1 MKIAVIGGGI
11 VGSTTAFYLS
21 QNKDFDVTLFDEGV
35 GQATSAAV
43 GIICPWVS
51 QRRNKAWYELVRHG
65 AEFYHDLITDLEDDS
80 FYYNNG
86 TLIFHDTLLDKL
98 EDIAMKRLPE
108 APAMK
113 SIKKLD
119 ELEVKALLPHGFS
132 FNEALYVEGGS
143 QIDGKH
149 LVNLLKEK
157 AKSNGIRIIEKKVN
171 VSYQEGKYLINEEA
185 FDGCV
190 LATGAW
196 INQTMEGLAFDVRPQ
211 KGQLIETKIPITCDN
226 FPVLMPKGEIDILVN
241 QEGNIVVGASHEN
254 DKGYD
259 LLPDE
264 EIIDSLVEGARKW
277 IPSLTRDDVVSI
289 RVGTRAHTSNF
300 SPFYGPVSS
309 YPHLYVASGLGSSGL
324 TSGPYIGYILAK
336 AFQTEIQDWP
346 LHPDQF
352 EIK

>member
-21 QNKDFDVTLFDEGV
+21 QNKDLDVTLFDEGV

-51 QRRNKAWYELVRHG
+51 QRRNKEWYDLVREG
-65 AEFYHDLITDLEDDS
+65 AEFYQTLISDLEDDS
-80 FYYNNG
+80 FYYNSG

-98 EDIAMKRLPE
+98 EKIALKRLPD

-113 SIKKLD
+113 SINKLS
-119 ELEVKALLPHGFS
+119 ESEVKELLPDGFTAK
-132 FNEALYVEGGS
+132 EALFVEGGS
-143 QIDGKH
+143 QIDGKQ
-149 LVNLLKEK
+149 LVCLLKDK
-157 AKSNGIRIIEKKVN
+157 ASRNGIRLEEKKVA
-171 VSYQEGKYLINEEA
+171 VTFEEGHYVIDGEA

-190 LATGAW
+190 MATGAW
-196 INQTMEGLAFDVRPQ
+196 INQTMDGLLFDVRPQ
-211 KGQLIETKIPITCDN
+211 KGQLIETKIPITHND
-226 FPVLMPKGEIDILVN
+226 FPVLMPKGEIDILIN
-241 QEGNIVVGASHEN
+241 KEGNVVVGASHEN
-254 DKGYD
+254 DKDFD
-259 LLPDE
+259 LNQDE
-264 EIIDSLVEGARKW
+264 GVIASLIQGAREW
-277 IPSLTRDDVVSI
+277 IPELTRDDVVSS

-336 AFQTEIQDWP
+336 AFVEEIESWP

-352 EIK
+352 RIQ

>member
-21 QNKDFDVTLFDEGV
+21 ENNDIDVTLFDEGV

-51 QRRNKAWYELVRHG
+51 QRRNKEWYELVRDG
-65 AEFYHDLITDLEDDS
+65 AEFYHTLISDLEDDS
-80 FYYNNG
+80 FYYNSG
-86 TLIFHDTLLDKL
+86 TLIFHDTLLEKL
-98 EDIAMKRLPE
+98 EKIALDRLPD

-113 SIKKLD
+113 SIKKLS
-119 ELEVKALLPHGFS
+119 ESEVKALLPDGFTAKK
-132 FNEALYVEGGS
+132 ALFVEGGS
-143 QIDGKH
+143 QIDGKQ
-149 LVNLLKEK
+149 LVALLKDK
-157 AKSNGIRIIEKKVN
+157 ATSNGIRFVEKKAV
-171 VSYQEGKYLINEEA
+171 VTFEEGHYVIEGES

-190 LATGAW
+190 IATGAW
-196 INQTMEGLAFDVRPQ
+196 INQTMDGLLFDVRPQ
-211 KGQLIETKIPITCDN
+211 KGQLIETKISITRDN

-241 QEGNIVVGASHEN
+241 KEGNVVVGASHEN
-254 DKGYD
+254 DKDFD
-259 LLPDE
+259 LSFDE
-264 EIIDSLVEGARKW
+264 RVIESLIQGAREW
-277 IPSLTRDDVVSI
+277 IPELTRNDVLSS

-336 AFQTEIQDWP
+336 AFIEEMESWP
-346 LHPDQF
+346 LHPDEFRIQ
-352 EIK
+352 